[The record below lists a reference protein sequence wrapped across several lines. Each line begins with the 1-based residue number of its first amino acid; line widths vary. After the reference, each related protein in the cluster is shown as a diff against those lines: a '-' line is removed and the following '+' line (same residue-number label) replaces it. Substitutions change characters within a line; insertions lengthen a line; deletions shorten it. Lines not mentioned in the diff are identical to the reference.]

1 MMANGSTGKG
11 RGNKGWLAALI
22 TLMFVLGTVRASAA
36 TDPRELKAREDFAAG
51 RYQQALDLFAKLY
64 AEKLHP
70 IYLRNIGRCYQN
82 LGDPEH
88 AITSFRDYLR
98 NGKSISPDE
107 RKEVEGFISEMEELK
122 RRKEASAETPKEAAH
137 PAGVRE
143 PVTPIATEPPKA
155 RDSTATPT
163 LVLLP
168 PSPPPAAESSPP
180 VYEHWWFW
188 AIIGGVVAAGLG
200 GAAAAGVFTKT
211 KDASCPTNTGFMCP

>member
-1 MMANGSTGKG
+1 MANGSGSKG

-22 TLMFVLGTVRASAA
+22 AVMFALGTVRASAA

-70 IYLRNIGRCYQN
+70 NYLRNIGRCYQN

-98 NGKSISPDE
+98 NAKATSPEE
-107 RKEVEGFISEMEELK
+107 RKEVEGYISEMEDLK
-122 RRKEASAETPKEAAH
+122 RKQEASAGGGTKETAT
-137 PAGVRE
+137 PATGQ
-143 PVTPIATEPPKA
+143 PITPIAQEAPRPHESGPA
-155 RDSTATPT
+155 PT
-163 LVLLP
+163 LVLTP
-168 PSPPPAAESSPP
+168 PPPPPAAESPP

-211 KDASCPTNTGFMCP
+211 QDAPCMASSGYSCP